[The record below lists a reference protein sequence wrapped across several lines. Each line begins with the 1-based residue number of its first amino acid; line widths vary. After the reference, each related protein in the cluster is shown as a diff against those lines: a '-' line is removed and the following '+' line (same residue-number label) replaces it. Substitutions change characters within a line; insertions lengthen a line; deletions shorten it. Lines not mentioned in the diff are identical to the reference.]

1 MVSKEEFEAS
11 YRFHFQMVWNLCCT
25 YLHNPADTED
35 AVQETFLKL
44 AACRKRFRDRDH
56 EKAWLIVTAG
66 NVCKDELRR
75 IRRKEVSLET
85 VAPIAVPQPEIDDT
99 MQALRALPEKY
110 RTVLYLFYY
119 EGLPTKQIGKLLKR
133 PDATVRS
140 DLHRGRQM
148 LKQQL
153 EGRT

>member
-1 MVSKEEFEAS
+1 MVSKEEFEAC
-11 YRFHFQMVWNLCCT
+11 YRIHFQMVWNLCYT

-35 AVQETFLKL
+35 AVQETFIKL
-44 AACRKRFRDRDH
+44 AACAKRFRDREH
-56 EKAWLIVTAG
+56 EKAWLIVTAS

-75 IRRKEVSLET
+75 MGRKEISLE
-85 VAPIAVPQPEIDDT
+85 AAPPIAVPQYEMDET
-99 MQALRALPEKY
+99 LQALRALPEKY

-148 LKQQL
+148 LKQRL
-153 EGRT
+153 EGSK